1 MSLQK
6 QMIYFS
12 FLTAIW
18 TIILGVTLSSIS
30 LQNDSLSYIS
40 AEELLQ
46 KYVHI
51 YIYIYIYTLS
61 KHRTV
66 TINYKYSKAEPI

>member
-6 QMIYFS
+6 QMNYFS

-30 LQNDSLSYIS
+30 LQNDSLSYIA
-40 AEELLQ
+40 AEKLSQ

-51 YIYIYIYTLS
+51 YIYIYIYIQS
-61 KHRTV
+61 KHGPV